1 MATWGQPRSG
11 VHLRVAMMVDK
22 MFRSDGDDAWDF
34 QAFVDYWKGHSY
46 FTPTTEDKWWGH
58 AFDKL
63 VDTDE
68 MESKLY
74 EREAFNYLL
83 WNRSVSCL
91 RDIRAIKYDTF
102 KSGLQ
107 DESLAAD
114 DSA

>member
-1 MATWGQPRSG
+1 M
-11 VHLRVAMMVDK
+11 RVAMAVDK
-22 MFRSDGDDAWDF
+22 HFRSEEWDF
-34 QAFVDYWKGHSY
+34 QAFVDYWKDHIY
-46 FTPTTEDKWWGH
+46 FTPTAEDKWWGH

-74 EREAFNYLL
+74 EREAFNYSL

-102 KSGLQ
+102 K
-107 DESLAAD
+107 ESLAAD
-114 DSA
+114 GGWDEA

>member
-1 MATWGQPRSG
+1 MATEGQPRGG

-34 QAFVDYWKGHSY
+34 QAFVDYWKDHVY
-46 FTPTTEDKWWGH
+46 FTPTAEDKWWGH